1 MSWRL
6 SPATRGKLLSA
17 HTHILTHST
26 FLCLEL
32 QDVGEGGAEVLV
44 EGPVDDVGDVR
55 PERLAG
61 AGVDVVLRHVPEGH
75 VTRLQDIDHSPH
87 VSLAQGHQRLLPV
100 LRDVDGL
107 LLTDV
112 LQPGQDLLLLE
123 GTEPEP
129 GAPALEGGDDL
140 AEVVTDQT
148 EPGNNSNKMAS
159 QSNTNRTL
167 SENFSMILLRAFWA
181 SLVIASASSRMISL

>member
-1 MSWRL
+1 MARAL
-6 SPATRGKLLSA
+6 VHVVLGHRVEGHRAG
-17 HTHILTHST
+17 
-26 FLCLEL
+26 L
-32 QDVGEGGAEVLV
+32 QDV
-44 EGPVDDVGDVR
+44 
-55 PERLAG
+55 
-61 AGVDVVLRHVPEGH
+61 
-75 VTRLQDIDHSPH
+75 QDSPH
-87 VSLAQGHQRLLPV
+87 VSLTQGHQRLLPV
-100 LRDVDGL
+100 LRDVDRL

-129 GAPALEGGDDL
+129 GAPTLQGGDDL

-167 SENFSMILLRAFWA
+167 SENFSMIRLRAFWA